1 LGIKVPGDLGVV
13 GFDDIDIADYM
24 GLTTV
29 KQQLHGSGKEA
40 ALLVN
45 KLIKDPLMS
54 EPREIF
60 LPLELII
67 RRST

>member
-1 LGIKVPGDLGVV
+1 
-13 GFDDIDIADYM
+13 M

-45 KLIKDPLMS
+45 KHIKDPLIW